1 MDSVKNDL
9 YSRQIG
15 AIGKKTMSK
24 LLNLKV
30 CLIGGGSVGQETVK
44 CLSLL
49 GIKELHMYDPTIL
62 SKKHNNY
69 IYYRK
74 KNGITLSENNI
85 FFSKELNSN
94 LDTFKISHFNLKYLT
109 DKGIH
114 ALIITK
120 QIFENKDYNLFF
132 IEKFCNQNNIKLIIG
147 INYGLYGYITS
158 SFYKHTIIDSN
169 GEVCESGYIENYH
182 VSEEYIEF
190 TVEKL
195 NKNLISEWIKLCSGP
210 DEYEIRIIES
220 TLTSIKIAY
229 SDTVKQ
235 FIDSHSNIRI
245 VEFKKPYEVLF
256 KSMDDKIS
264 SKSYQYISLESSFRD
279 SKSDKLYDSLIEYI
293 TKQSANHILN
303 EFKTKEFFL
312 VGSIIAGIISH
323 ELIKITGKY
332 TPINNDILIDISK
345 INGTHKYTSNYSH
358 RSAEFLDKELIKRIR
373 KQTIF
378 MIGAGALGCE
388 IAKNL
393 GMIDFCTGIK
403 SGFYITDMD
412 TVELSNLNRQFLFRN
427 DSINKFKSDEIVKRM
442 EEYAPKMKTFAYREA
457 VGEQSNNIFNAVFWK
472 NKSIIINAL
481 DNIEARRYVDSK
493 CVENEKPL
501 FESGTL
507 GSKCNT
513 QTIIP
518 HKSATYSELS
528 DVDDKTIPM
537 CTIRSFPNKI
547 EHCIEWGLE
556 IFNTIITRPLEDIDM
571 LINNNKRFI
580 NEMSN
585 IENIYA
591 NKERLD
597 LLEKY
602 LNMFREKSLN
612 SFIKLAEYLYD
623 KYFVEPI
630 MDLLYSF
637 PDDLQDE
644 HGNNYW
650 SGKKLKPKV
659 TCFRKNG
666 KDFTKELYKIVSINI
681 DLGEWSDKY
690 LSTFVSEKKMYSC
703 KKISVNEEKD
713 KLSIECNVCV
723 DDCIV
728 QAKKISSKCMS
739 NKISIKYV
747 SYDKDDENLVDMMCA
762 LCNQRATIY
771 NINPADKL
779 DIKLISGRIIPALCT
794 TTTVIAG
801 FVILEILKYLV
812 ECKPSDININ
822 LGVNQ
827 YIMFDSYKP
836 KTSYDNMFS
845 NIYGMKVN
853 TVPYKFNTWSFL
865 KISCTKESCSDI
877 NDIIEILTDE
887 HAINIEMMTI
897 GNKIIYEKTTKENK
911 SIFNIYRECDIQM
924 CENLIVN
931 LCCMNNEGK
940 PIITPPLLITI

>member
-1 MDSVKNDL
+1 MDSLKKDL

-15 AIGKKTMSK
+15 AIGKNTMSK

-44 CLSLL
+44 CISLL
-49 GIKELHMYDPTIL
+49 GIKELHIYDTTIL
-62 SKKHNNY
+62 GKKHENY

-74 KNGITLSENNI
+74 KSGITLSENSI
-85 FFSKELNSN
+85 FFSKELNAN
-94 LDTFKISHFNLKYLT
+94 LDTFQISHFNLKYLT

-120 QIFENKDYNLFF
+120 QIFENKDYNIFS
-132 IEKFCNQNNIKLIIG
+132 IEKFCNVHNIKLIIG

-158 SFYKHTIIDSN
+158 SFHKHTIVDSD
-169 GEVCESGYIENYH
+169 GEVCESGYIENYNI
-182 VSEEYIEF
+182 SEKCIEF

-195 NKNLISEWIKLCSGP
+195 NKNLISEWIKLCSG
-210 DEYEIRIIES
+210 DNEYIVRIVES
-220 TLTSIKIAY
+220 TLTSIKIPY
-229 SDTVKQ
+229 SDAAKQ
-235 FIDSHSNIRI
+235 FLNSHSNIRI
-245 VEFKKPYEVLF
+245 VEFKKPYETTF
-256 KSMDDKIS
+256 KSIHDKIN
-264 SKSYQYISLESSFRD
+264 SKSYQYISLESSFKND
-279 SKSDKLYDSLIEYI
+279 KSDDSYDSLIEYI
-293 TKQSANHILN
+293 TKQSPNHIFN
-303 EFKTKEFFL
+303 EYKTKEFFL
-312 VGSIIAGIISH
+312 IGSIIAGIISH
-323 ELIKITGKY
+323 ELIKTTGKY
-332 TPINNDILIDISK
+332 TPLDNDIFIDMSPLS
-345 INGTHKYTSNYSH
+345 GVHKYTSNYSH
-358 RSAEFLDKELIKRIR
+358 RSAEFLDKELIKLIR

-388 IAKNL
+388 ISKNL
-393 GMIDFCTGIK
+393 GMLDFCTGIK

-442 EEYAPKMKTFAYREA
+442 EEYAPKMKTLAYREA
-457 VGEQSNNIFNAVFWK
+457 VGKESDNIFNSVFWK
-472 NKSIIINAL
+472 NKSIIVNAL
-481 DNIEARRYVDSK
+481 DNIEARKYVDSK

-518 HKSATYSELS
+518 HKTATYSELT
-528 DVDDKTIPM
+528 DIDDKTIPM

-556 IFNTIITRPLEDIDM
+556 IFNTIITRPLEDLDM
-571 LINNNKRFI
+571 VFNNTNRFT

-585 IENIYA
+585 PENVYTNI
-591 NKERLD
+591 ERLG
-597 LLEKY
+597 LVEKY
-602 LNMFREKSLN
+602 LDMFMKKNLD
-612 SFIKLAEYLYD
+612 SFIELAEYLYD

-630 MDLLYSF
+630 MDLLHSF

-659 TCFRKNG
+659 TSFKENG
-666 KDFTKELYKIVSINI
+666 KDFAKELFKLVSINI
-681 DLGEWSDKY
+681 DLGEWSDEC
-690 LSTFVSEKKMYSC
+690 LNTFVSEKKTYNC
-703 KKISVNEEKD
+703 KKISINEEKD
-713 KLSIECNVCV
+713 KVNIECNVCV
-723 DDCIV
+723 DDCII
-728 QAKKISSKCMS
+728 QTKKILARSAG
-739 NKISIKYV
+739 NKYVINSV
-747 SYDKDDENLVDMMCA
+747 SYDKDDESLVDMMA
-762 LCNQRATIY
+762 VLCNQRAAIY
-771 NINPADKL
+771 NINIADKL

-801 FVILEILKYLV
+801 FVILEILKYLI
-812 ECKPSDININ
+812 ERRPSDININ
-822 LGVNQ
+822 LAVNQ

-836 KTSYDNMFS
+836 KTTYDNMFC

-877 NDIIEILTDE
+877 NSIVEILGDE
-887 HAINIEMMTI
+887 HGINIEMMTI
-897 GNKIIYEKTTKENK
+897 GNRIIYEKSAKDNK
-911 SIFNIYRECDIQM
+911 SIYNIYRECDIQM
-924 CENLIVN
+924 CENLIIN
-931 LCCMNNEGK
+931 LCCMNNEGN

>member
-1 MDSVKNDL
+1 MDSLKKDL

-15 AIGKKTMSK
+15 AIGKNSMSK

-44 CLSLL
+44 CISLL
-49 GIKELHMYDPTIL
+49 GIKELHIYDPTIL
-62 SKKHNNY
+62 SKKHENY

-74 KNGITLSENNI
+74 KSGITLSENSI

-94 LDTFKISHFNLKYLT
+94 LDTFQISHFNLKYLT

-120 QIFENKDYNLFF
+120 QIFENKDYNIFS
-132 IEKFCNQNNIKLIIG
+132 IEKFCNEHNIKLIIG
-147 INYGLYGYITS
+147 INYGLHGYITS
-158 SFYKHTIIDSN
+158 SFYKHTIVDPD
-169 GEVCESGYIENYH
+169 GEVCESGYIENYTITDK
-182 VSEEYIEF
+182 YIEF
-190 TVEKL
+190 VVEKL
-195 NKNLISEWIKLCSGP
+195 NKNLISDWIKLCSGK
-210 DEYEIRIIES
+210 DEYEVHIIES
-220 TLTSIKIAY
+220 TLTTIKVPY
-229 SDTVKQ
+229 SSTIKE
-235 FIDSHSNIRI
+235 FIDSHSNIRV
-245 VEFKKPYEVLF
+245 VEFKKPRESSF
-256 KSMDDKIS
+256 KTIQDKIN
-264 SKSYQYISLESSFRD
+264 SKSYQYISLESSFKD
-279 SKSDKLYDSLIEYI
+279 DKSDESYNNLIEYI
-293 TKQSANHILN
+293 TKQSPNHIFN
-303 EFKTKEFFL
+303 EYKTKEFFL

-323 ELIKITGKY
+323 ELIKTTGKY
-332 TPINNDILIDISK
+332 TPLDNDIFIDISPLS
-345 INGTHKYTSNYSH
+345 GTHKYTSNYSH
-358 RSAEFLDKELIKRIR
+358 RSAEFLDKELIKLIR

-388 IAKNL
+388 ISKNL
-393 GMIDFCTGIK
+393 GMLDFCTGIK
-403 SGFYITDMD
+403 SGFYVTDMD

-442 EEYAPKMKTFAYREA
+442 EEYAPKMKTLAYREA
-457 VGEQSNNIFNAVFWK
+457 VGKESDNIFNSVFWK
-472 NKSIIINAL
+472 NKSIVINAL
-481 DNIEARRYVDSK
+481 DNVEARKYVDSK

-518 HKSATYSELS
+518 HKTATYSELT
-528 DVDDKTIPM
+528 DTDDKTIPM

-556 IFNTIITRPLEDIDM
+556 IFNTIITRPLEDLDM
-571 LINNNKRFI
+571 VFNNTGRFI

-585 IENIYA
+585 PENVYSNI
-591 NKERLD
+591 ERLG
-597 LLEKY
+597 LVEKY
-602 LNMFREKSLN
+602 FDMSMKKSLN
-612 SFIKLAEYLYD
+612 SFVKLAEYLYD

-659 TCFRKNG
+659 TNFREHG
-666 KDFTKELYKIVSINI
+666 KDFTKELFKIISTNF
-681 DLGEWSDKY
+681 DLEDWSDECFD
-690 LSTFVSEKKMYSC
+690 TFEIGKKTYSC
-703 KKISVNEEKD
+703 KKISINEEKD
-713 KLSIECNVCV
+713 KVSIECNICV
-723 DDCIV
+723 DDCIA
-728 QAKKISSKCMS
+728 QAKKIASLCKG
-739 NKISIKYV
+739 NKLDINSV
-747 SYDKDDENLVDMMCA
+747 SYDKDDESLVNMMTV
-762 LCNQRATIY
+762 LCNQRAMIY
-771 NINPADKL
+771 NINTADKL

-812 ECKPSDININ
+812 ERKPSDININ

-836 KTSYDNMFS
+836 KTTYDNMFS

-877 NDIIEILTDE
+877 NSIVEILGDE
-887 HAINIEMMTI
+887 HGINIEMMTI
-897 GNKIIYEKTTKENK
+897 DNKIIYEKSAKENK
-911 SIFNIYRECDIQM
+911 SIYNIYRECDIQM

-931 LCCMNNEGK
+931 LCCMNNEGI

>member
-1 MDSVKNDL
+1 MDSVKKDL

-15 AIGKKTMSK
+15 AIGKNTMSK

-44 CLSLL
+44 CVSLL
-49 GIKELHMYDPTIL
+49 GIKELHIYDPTIL
-62 SKKHNNY
+62 GKKHENY

-74 KNGITLSENNI
+74 KNGISLSENSI

-120 QIFENKDYNLFF
+120 QIFENKDYNIFS
-132 IEKFCNQNNIKLIIG
+132 IEKFCNDHNIKLIIG

-158 SFYKHTIIDSN
+158 SFHKHIIVDSD
-169 GEVCESGYIENYH
+169 GEVCESGYIENCTIKDK
-182 VSEEYIEF
+182 YIEF
-190 TVEKL
+190 VVEKL
-195 NKNLISEWIKLCSGP
+195 NKNLISEWIKLCSGK
-210 DEYEIRIIES
+210 DEYEVQIIES
-220 TLTSIKIAY
+220 TLTSIKVPY
-229 SDTVKQ
+229 SSTIKE
-235 FIDSHSNIRI
+235 FIDSHSNIRV
-245 VEFKKPYEVLF
+245 VEFKKPRESSF
-256 KSMDDKIS
+256 KTIQDKIS
-264 SKSYQYISLESSFRD
+264 SKSYQYISLESSFKD
-279 SKSDKLYDSLIEYI
+279 NKSDESYNSLIEYI
-293 TKQSANHILN
+293 TKQSPNHILN
-303 EFKTKEFFL
+303 EYKTKEFFL

-323 ELIKITGKY
+323 ELIKTTGKY
-332 TPINNDILIDISK
+332 TPLDNDIFIDISPLSG
-345 INGTHKYTSNYSH
+345 NHKYTSNYSH
-358 RSAEFLDKELIKRIR
+358 RSAEFLDKELIKLIR

-388 IAKNL
+388 ISKNL
-393 GMIDFCTGIK
+393 GMLDFCTGIK
-403 SGFYITDMD
+403 SGFYLTDMD

-442 EEYAPKMKTFAYREA
+442 EEYAPKMKTLAYKEA
-457 VGEQSNNIFNAVFWK
+457 VGKESENIFNSVFWK
-472 NKSIIINAL
+472 NKSIVINAL
-481 DNIEARRYVDSK
+481 DNIEARKYVDSK

-518 HKSATYSELS
+518 HKTATYSELT
-528 DVDDKTIPM
+528 DTDDKTIPM

-556 IFNTIITRPLEDIDM
+556 IFNTIITRPLEDLNM
-571 LINNNKRFI
+571 VCNNTNRFI

-585 IENIYA
+585 SENVYTNIERIG
-591 NKERLD
+591 LV
-597 LLEKY
+597 EKY
-602 LNMFREKSLN
+602 LDMSMKKNLN

-637 PDDLQDE
+637 PDDLQDQ

-659 TCFRKNG
+659 TNFIEHG
-666 KDFTKELYKIVSINI
+666 KDFTKELFKIVNINF
-681 DLGEWSDKY
+681 DLEDWSDEY
-690 LSTFVSEKKMYSC
+690 FDTFKSEKKTYSC
-703 KKISVNEEKD
+703 KKISINEEKD
-713 KLSIECNVCV
+713 KVNVECNICI
-723 DDCIV
+723 DDCIA
-728 QAKKISSKCMS
+728 QAKKIASLCKG
-739 NKISIKYV
+739 NKSDINSI
-747 SYDKDDENLVDMMCA
+747 SYDKDDESLVDMMSV
-762 LCNQRATIY
+762 LCNQRAMIY
-771 NINPADKL
+771 NINTADKL

-812 ECKPSDININ
+812 ERRPCDININ

-836 KTSYDNMFS
+836 RITYDNMFS

-853 TVPYKFNTWSFL
+853 TVPYKFTTWSFL
-865 KISCTKESCSDI
+865 KISCTRESCSDI
-877 NDIIEILTDE
+877 HSIVEILGDE
-887 HAINIEMMTI
+887 HGINIEMMTI
-897 GNKIIYEKTTKENK
+897 GNKIIYEKSSKEIK
-911 SIFNIYRECDIQM
+911 SIYNIYRECDIQM

-931 LCCMNNEGK
+931 LCCMNNEGN